1 MRYILFIY
9 IVFFNYYLVAIA
21 NNNEEIRVNKI
32 SLLDNK
38 KALINPDM
46 GWTMHFYSNV
56 LENYGSKLEPND
68 IVEYFPG
75 MSTVYLRIP
84 WSFLEPEEGKFNWE
98 ILDTPA
104 QRWIQGG
111 KKVAFRIT
119 ATENWTKQGTPQWV
133 FDAGAKYYEVN
144 GFIEPEYDDPIF
156 LQKLEG
162 FLIKMAERYDDNPN
176 VAFIDIGHFGMW
188 GEGHTVI
195 TTPIHGKSW
204 RIETQKKYIDLYC
217 KYFRNTRLCISD
229 DFAGHNVRG
238 NNFPIMDYALSKG
251 VTMRDD
257 SILVQP
263 EPDSWYHDEMAE
275 RFWPILPVILEH
287 EHYGSSLKR
296 KAWNKDLLLKAVEKY
311 HSSYMS
317 IHWWPDI
324 LLKENKDVIDK
335 INLRIGYRLQVPNVE
350 WPAVIK
356 KNKEF
361 TIKYDLRNVG
371 VAPCYPG
378 GYVCFTIKDDK
389 DGVVAVLVDDTYNV
403 KRLRVDEPDKAE
415 VVKLNADVIVAKKVG
430 VQVGDVAKS
439 FSRSCH
445 PGNYELYIS
454 IGKLDGTPVM
464 ELPYDKSD
472 SHKRYY
478 LGKITI
484 TE

>member
-217 KYFRNTRLCISD
+217 KYFRN
-229 DFAGHNVRG
+229 
-238 NNFPIMDYALSKG
+238 
-251 VTMRDD
+251 
-257 SILVQP
+257 
-263 EPDSWYHDEMAE
+263 
-275 RFWPILPVILEH
+275 
-287 EHYGSSLKR
+287 
-296 KAWNKDLLLKAVEKY
+296 KY
-311 HSSYMS
+311 
-317 IHWWPDI
+317 
-324 LLKENKDVIDK
+324 
-335 INLRIGYRLQVPNVE
+335 
-350 WPAVIK
+350 
-356 KNKEF
+356 
-361 TIKYDLRNVG
+361 
-371 VAPCYPG
+371 
-378 GYVCFTIKDDK
+378 
-389 DGVVAVLVDDTYNV
+389 
-403 KRLRVDEPDKAE
+403 
-415 VVKLNADVIVAKKVG
+415 
-430 VQVGDVAKS
+430 
-439 FSRSCH
+439 
-445 PGNYELYIS
+445 
-454 IGKLDGTPVM
+454 
-464 ELPYDKSD
+464 
-472 SHKRYY
+472 
-478 LGKITI
+478 
-484 TE
+484 